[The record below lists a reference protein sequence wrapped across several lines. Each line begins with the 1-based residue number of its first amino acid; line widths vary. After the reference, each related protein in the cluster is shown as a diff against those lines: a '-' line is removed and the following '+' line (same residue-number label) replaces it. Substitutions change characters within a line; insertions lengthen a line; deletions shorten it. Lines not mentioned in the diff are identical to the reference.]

1 MKNTRIVKAI
11 LIISGLILMI
21 IGTATLFAPV
31 AFLGTTGIDLGGQI
45 NLLSEIRAPGAALLA
60 SGLIILL
67 GAFVTRLTS
76 TSAVISTLLF
86 LSYSIGRILSIVID
100 GQPAQ
105 SIMGATVI
113 EMILGLAGLF
123 VLMSHR
129 QVNQYDSR
137 QTTNSNK
144 NVRSFNA

>member
-11 LIISGLILMI
+11 LVISGLILMI